1 MANILK
7 SKDLVAILSDSERN
21 AITQKRINGAQTQ
34 AGKYPEIYTRGPVY
48 VQKDFDI
55 SKSIDPTLV
64 SSEMEKFYKANRN
77 LDGWLSVINLVQFNA
92 SSIPWKPGEVQLAA
106 ATSEVDAGLKA
117 IEDNYVQ
124 ALLVYGYYQTGRECV
139 RILYE
144 AVA

>member
-7 SKDLVAILSDSERN
+7 SKGLVAILSDSERN
-21 AITQKRINGAQTQ
+21 AITQKRINGAQSSKLGNILKFT
-34 AGKYPEIYTRGPVY
+34 PV
-48 VQKDFDI
+48 VRSM
-55 SKSIDPTLV
+55 SKKIPTSPSLDPTLV

-77 LDGWLSVINLVQFNA
+77 LNGWLSVINLVQFNA